1 MQQVCLL
8 SRHSHGTPYSLSR
21 GGSPLANEGSAEAVP
36 SDLGDDSWKQDA
48 GTAGDNWGQ
57 ASNGFKADTSSGFGN
72 GYDDDAGGFGEAGG
86 AGDGNGN
93 EACRK

>member
-8 SRHSHGTPYSLSR
+8 SWYGHSTPCSPSHGE
-21 GGSPLANEGSAEAVP
+21 SPLADGKDAETIP
-36 SDLGDDSWKQDA
+36 SDLGDDSWKQDTS
-48 GTAGDNWGQ
+48 TAGDNWGR
-57 ASNGFKADTSSGFGN
+57 ASNGFKADASSGFGN

>member
-8 SRHSHGTPYSLSR
+8 SWHGYSTPYSLSH
-21 GGSPLANEGSAEAVP
+21 GGSPLADGKDAETVP
-36 SDLGDDSWKQDA
+36 SDLGDGSWKQDA

-57 ASNGFKADTSSGFGN
+57 ASNGFKADASSGFGN
-72 GYDDDAGGFGEAGG
+72 GYEDDAGGFGEAIG
-86 AGDGNGN
+86 AGDDNGN